1 MANKSNVLNMKCDVC
16 GTEIVVSTSAEC
28 RLEPIYCCGL
38 EIVDVGVSDKN
49 VPLKQTEG
57 ETE

>member
-1 MANKSNVLNMKCDVC
+1 MANKSKVLNMKCDVC

-38 EIVDVGVSDKN
+38 EVLDVGVSAKD
-49 VPLKQTEG
+49 VPSEKTKSG
-57 ETE
+57 EK